1 MLHQA
6 KILKVNPMESKIDF
20 LKDLDQTR
28 PESFFGAY
36 KLTEGV
42 MIRSIGQANIKRWV
56 FEVLS
61 LYIIINQ
68 YAIMAYRTNY
78 PTAWWPYFVDLAE
91 SVVGENYESVG
102 RAFRLSSTVRPSNPA
117 IIW

>member
-1 MLHQA
+1 MWRSKLLQIVYFDRIANLTAPLMLHQA

-42 MIRSIGQANIKRWV
+42 MIRSIGQANIKR
-56 FEVLS
+56 
-61 LYIIINQ
+61 
-68 YAIMAYRTNY
+68 
-78 PTAWWPYFVDLAE
+78 
-91 SVVGENYESVG
+91 
-102 RAFRLSSTVRPSNPA
+102 
-117 IIW
+117 